1 MEVATRRSGAV
12 RVVDG
17 GSDVVDGPSAARVA
31 LAGKEREPAV
41 TPGGAVVT
49 VEDQIEAVLEA
60 IRPALHM
67 DGGDVEL
74 VGFRPGDGI
83 VEIRWLGACVSCPI
97 SMQTLKLGIER
108 RLVESVPEVTEVLA
122 V

>member
-1 MEVATRRSGAV
+1 M
-12 RVVDG
+12 
-17 GSDVVDGPSAARVA
+17 
-31 LAGKEREPAV
+31 
-41 TPGGAVVT
+41 VT

-67 DGGDVEL
+67 DGGDVEF
-74 VGFRPGDGI
+74 VGFRPEDGI